1 MPTPEQDSRLQV
13 VSYTRD
19 VEGHSSTLLYGLKSR
34 TSLRRIVALSFC
46 AVVHTRFCSL
56 LSESNGDSS
65 TAFLTMDEAMVKTR
79 FMEAVVSAPYCV
91 EATSLREARLSI
103 ACCICRGEWHWCTG
117 PRRSGENM
125 PERVVPASHRQKPR
139 PGRNGAMRAVRAPI
153 SCESLC
159 TSSRSWRTLCWTRLS
174 SRCAIDSFLGA
185 TSLLAMARK
194 CD

>member
-19 VEGHSSTLLYGLKSR
+19 VEGHAGTLLYALKSR

-46 AVVHTRFCSL
+46 AAVPPTFCSL

-91 EATSLREARLSI
+91 EATALREARLSI
-103 ACCICRGEWHWCTG
+103 ACCICRRGSCIGAQVLEDQEKICQSEWSRLHIDRSYVQDAIVPCEPCERPSLDVVNPFAPLTG
-117 PRRSGENM
+117 VGARF
-125 PERVVPASHRQKPR
+125 A
-139 PGRNGAMRAVRAPI
+139 GR
-153 SCESLC
+153 
-159 TSSRSWRTLCWTRLS
+159 
-174 SRCAIDSFLGA
+174 D
-185 TSLLAMARK
+185 
-194 CD
+194 